1 MSPFSSG
8 ASRPGCR
15 PISRTISPRAAR
27 SASTNGGADL
37 SSSGSWPRSA
47 ACSSGRS
54 ERPRLSTAEAAA
66 RVEARS
72 IAQLLVELLLA
83 LGERSGQHDAEI
95 GVEVPRAAVR
105 LGQPLAVEP
114 QLLAA
119 RRAGRNFQRDAAFER
134 GDFDLRAQCGLP
146 RRDRDFQMQ
155 VVAGHPEQR
164 MRAQRDVQVKVA
176 RRAAIGPRPALAAEP
191 QLFAVGDAARDAR
204 ADAASIQLELALGAA
219 RGFLQADV
227 DIDRVV
233 LAAERHVPRPA
244 KPAAAPASE
253 CAERLEQV
261 GQVDAAEVLA
271 GVAAEA
277 LVPIGRRTEVLP
289 RPVRAEA
296 VEGCALFLVLERL
309 VRLGDLLE
317 LLLRVR
323 LLRDVGM
330 VLARELAVSLLDILV
345 ARVALDAE
353 DLVIVLVFHSLNI
366 ERSIASPPPESWNG
380 RGRGWS
386 RCPAAGR

>member
-1 MSPFSSG
+1 MSPFSSET
-8 ASRPGCR
+8 SRPGCR

-47 ACSSGRS
+47 ACSSGSS
-54 ERPRLSTAEAAA
+54 EGPRLSTAEAAA
-66 RVEARS
+66 RVEERG
-72 IAQLLVELLLA
+72 IAQLLVELLLT

-95 GVEVPRAAVR
+95 GVEVARAAVR
-105 LGQPLAVEP
+105 LGQPLAAEP

-134 GDFDLRAQCGLP
+134 GDLDLRAQCGLP
-146 RRDRDFQMQ
+146 RRDRHFQMQ
-155 VVAGHPEQR
+155 IVAGHPEQR
-164 MRAQRDVQVKVA
+164 VRAQHDVQVQVA
-176 RRAAIGPRPALAAEP
+176 RRTAIGPRPALAGEP
-191 QLFAVGDAARDAR
+191 QLFAVGD
-204 ADAASIQLELALGAA
+204 
-219 RGFLQADV
+219 
-227 DIDRVV
+227 
-233 LAAERHVPRPA
+233 
-244 KPAAAPASE
+244 
-253 CAERLEQV
+253 
-261 GQVDAAEVLA
+261 
-271 GVAAEA
+271 AEA

-289 RPVRAEA
+289 GAVRAEA

-345 ARVALDAE
+345 ARAALDAE
-353 DLVIVLVFHSLNI
+353 NLVIVLVLHLLNI
-366 ERSIASPPPESWNG
+366 ERSIASPPPESWHG

>member
-1 MSPFSSG
+1 MSPSSSG
-8 ASRPGCR
+8 ASRPACR
-15 PISRTISPRAAR
+15 PISRTISPRGAR

-47 ACSSGRS
+47 ACSSGSS
-54 ERPRLSTAEAAA
+54 EGPRLSTAEAAA
-66 RVEARS
+66 RVEARG
-72 IAQLLVELLLA
+72 IAQLLVELLLP

-95 GVEVPRAAVR
+95 GVEVAGAPVR
-105 LGQPLAVEP
+105 LGQPLAAEP

-119 RRAGRNFQRDAAFER
+119 RRAGRDFQRDAAFER
-134 GDFDLRAQCGLP
+134 RDLDLRAQRRLP
-146 RRDRDFQMQ
+146 RRDRHFEMQ

-164 MRAQRDVQVKVA
+164 VRAQHDVQVKVA
-176 RRAAIGPRPALAAEP
+176 RRTAIGPRSALAGEP
-191 QLFAVGDAARDAR
+191 QLFTVGDAAGDAR
-204 ADAASIQLELALGAA
+204 ADAASIELELALGAA

-233 LAAERHVPRPA
+233 LAAERCVPRAA
-244 KPAAAPASE
+244 KAAAAAASE

-277 LVPIGRRTEVLP
+277 LVPVGRRAEILP
-289 RPVRAEA
+289 GPVRAQA
-296 VEGCALFLVLERL
+296 VEGGALFLVLERL
-309 VRLGDLLE
+309 VRLGHFLE
-317 LLLRVR
+317 LLLGVR
-323 LLRDVGM
+323 LLRDVGV
-330 VLARELAVSLLDILV
+330 VLARELAVGLLDVLV
-345 ARVALDAE
+345 ARAALDAQ

>member
-1 MSPFSSG
+1 MSPFSSET
-8 ASRPGCR
+8 SRPGCR

-37 SSSGSWPRSA
+37 SSSGSSPRSA
-47 ACSSGRS
+47 ACSSGSS
-54 ERPRLSTAEAAA
+54 EGPRLSMAEAAA
-66 RVEARS
+66 RVEARG
-72 IAQLLVELLLA
+72 IAQLLVELLLP

-95 GVEVPRAAVR
+95 GVEVARAPVR
-105 LGQPLAVEP
+105 LGQP
-114 QLLAA
+114 
-119 RRAGRNFQRDAAFER
+119 
-134 GDFDLRAQCGLP
+134 
-146 RRDRDFQMQ
+146 
-155 VVAGHPEQR
+155 
-164 MRAQRDVQVKVA
+164 
-176 RRAAIGPRPALAAEP
+176 LAAEP

-204 ADAASIQLELALGAA
+204 ADAASIELELALGAA

-233 LAAERHVPRPA
+233 LAAERHVPRAA
-244 KPAAAPASE
+244 KAAAAPASE

-330 VLARELAVSLLDILV
+330 VFARELAVSLLDILV
-345 ARVALDAE
+345 ARAALDAQ
-353 DLVIVLVFHSLNI
+353 DLVIVFVLHLLNI
-366 ERSIASPPPESWNG
+366 ERSIASPPPESWHG

>member
-54 ERPRLSTAEAAA
+54 EGPRLLTAEAAA

-72 IAQLLVELLLA
+72 IAQLLVELLLP

-95 GVEVPRAAVR
+95 GVEVARAAVR
-105 LGQPLAVEP
+105 LGQPLAAEP

-119 RRAGRNFQRDAAFER
+119 RRAGRNFQRDAAFGR
-134 GDFDLRAQCGLP
+134 RDLDLGAQRCLP
-146 RRDRDFQMQ
+146 RRNRHFQMQ

-164 MRAQRDVQVKVA
+164 VRAQHDVQVQVA
-176 RRAAIGPRPALAAEP
+176 RRTAIGPRPALAGEP

-204 ADAASIQLELALGAA
+204 ANAASVELELALGAV
-219 RGFLQADV
+219 RGFLQAEV

-233 LAAERHVPRPA
+233 LAAERHVPRAA
-244 KPAAAPASE
+244 KAAAAAGE

-261 GQVDAAEVLA
+261 GQVDAAEILA

-277 LVPIGRRTEVLP
+277 LVPVGRRAEILP
-289 RPVRAEA
+289 GPVRAEA
-296 VEGCALFLVLERL
+296 VEGGALFLVLERF
-309 VRLGDLLE
+309 VGLGYFLE
-317 LLLRVR
+317 LLLGVR
-323 LLRDVGM
+323 LLRDVGV
-330 VLARELAVSLLDILV
+330 VLARELAVSLLDVLV
-345 ARVALDAE
+345 ARAALDAQ

-366 ERSIASPPPESWNG
+366 ERSIASPPPESWHG

>member
-1 MSPFSSG
+1 
-8 ASRPGCR
+8 
-15 PISRTISPRAAR
+15 
-27 SASTNGGADL
+27 
-37 SSSGSWPRSA
+37 
-47 ACSSGRS
+47 
-54 ERPRLSTAEAAA
+54 
-66 RVEARS
+66 
-72 IAQLLVELLLA
+72 
-83 LGERSGQHDAEI
+83 
-95 GVEVPRAAVR
+95 
-105 LGQPLAVEP
+105 
-114 QLLAA
+114 
-119 RRAGRNFQRDAAFER
+119 
-134 GDFDLRAQCGLP
+134 
-146 RRDRDFQMQ
+146 
-155 VVAGHPEQR
+155 

-219 RGFLQADV
+219 PGFLQADV

-233 LAAERHVPRPA
+233 LAAERHVPRAA
-244 KPAAAPASE
+244 KAAAAAATE

-261 GQVDAAEVLA
+261 GQVDAAE
-271 GVAAEA
+271 A

-289 RPVRAEA
+289 GAVRAEA

-345 ARVALDAE
+345 ARAALDAQ
-353 DLVIVLVFHSLNI
+353 DLVIVLVLHLLNI
-366 ERSIASPPPESWNG
+366 ERSIASPPPESWHG

-386 RCPAAGR
+386 RCPV

>member
-1 MSPFSSG
+1 
-8 ASRPGCR
+8 
-15 PISRTISPRAAR
+15 
-27 SASTNGGADL
+27 
-37 SSSGSWPRSA
+37 
-47 ACSSGRS
+47 
-54 ERPRLSTAEAAA
+54 
-66 RVEARS
+66 
-72 IAQLLVELLLA
+72 
-83 LGERSGQHDAEI
+83 
-95 GVEVPRAAVR
+95 
-105 LGQPLAVEP
+105 
-114 QLLAA
+114 
-119 RRAGRNFQRDAAFER
+119 
-134 GDFDLRAQCGLP
+134 
-146 RRDRDFQMQ
+146 
-155 VVAGHPEQR
+155 

-191 QLFAVGDAARDAR
+191 QLFAVGDAA
-204 ADAASIQLELALGAA
+204 
-219 RGFLQADV
+219 
-227 DIDRVV
+227 
-233 LAAERHVPRPA
+233 
-244 KPAAAPASE
+244 
-253 CAERLEQV
+253 RLEQV

-330 VLARELAVSLLDILV
+330 VFARELAVSLLDILV
-345 ARVALDAE
+345 ARAALDAQ
-353 DLVIVLVFHSLNI
+353 DLVIVLVLHLLNI
-366 ERSIASPPPESWNG
+366 ERSIASPPPESWHG